1 MGVAIMNVQ
10 AMLGTDDIDKIIK
23 LLEENNWDE
32 SHAVNAYY
40 A

>member
-10 AMLGTDDIDKIIK
+10 AMLGTDDIDKVIK
-23 LLEENNWDE
+23 LLEENDWEE
-32 SHAVNAYY
+32 SDAVNAFY

>member
-10 AMLGTDDIDKIIK
+10 AMLGTEDIDKVIK
-23 LLEENNWDE
+23 LLEENDWEE
-32 SHAVNAYY
+32 SDAVNAFY